1 MVDINNMRKFLCMF
15 AVVMIASS
23 CNIDDVIT
31 TTIEDDNYRPR
42 TEASSAKWTKVFE
55 FTPAP
60 GQFVGEVK
68 ADDYTGEEKTAED
81 AVKYAERRL
90 TKELYVSLGGF
101 GGYIVVG
108 FDHSID
114 NNHGYDIAIKGN
126 SFGGS
131 SEPGI
136 VWVMQ
141 DENGDGKPNDTWYE
155 LVGSESGKAET
166 KQNYSV
172 TYFRPEAEGQP
183 VKWRDSEGQEGEI
196 DYLKTYHKQPY
207 YYPTWIKEDSYTLSG
222 TCLQARNYD
231 ASGKGSYW
239 VLPEY
244 DWGYVDN
251 FSPTDRLT
259 SEDNANA
266 AANANH
272 FDISNAIDANG
283 QPMDLKYIDFVKV
296 QTGVNSKSGWLG
308 EVSTEVFGF
317 YDYQMM
323 IE

>member
-1 MVDINNMRKFLCMF
+1 MRKFLCMF

-23 CNIDDVIT
+23 CNKDDVIT
-31 TTIEDDNYRPR
+31 TTIEDVNYRPR
-42 TEASSAKWTKVFE
+42 TESSSAEWNKVYE
-55 FTPAP
+55 YTPAP
-60 GQFVGEVK
+60 GQFIGETK
-68 ADDYTGEEKTAED
+68 TGGYTGQEITEQD
-81 AVKYAERRL
+81 AINYAEGRL
-90 TKELYVSLGGF
+90 TEELFVSLGGF
-101 GGYIVVG
+101 GGYIIVG

-114 NNHGYDIAIKGN
+114 NNYGYDLAILGN
-126 SFGGS
+126 SFSGS

-136 VWVMQ
+136 VWVMR

-155 LVGSESGKAET
+155 LAGSEAGKAET

-172 TYFRPEAEGQP
+172 TYFRPEAPQMP

-196 DYLKTYHKQPY
+196 DYLLQFHRQDY
-207 YYPTWIKEDSYTLSG
+207 YYPAWIKEDSYTLYG
-222 TCLQARNYD
+222 TCLKARNFD
-231 ASGKGSYW
+231 ASGNGSYW

-251 FSPTDRLT
+251 FSSIDRLT

-272 FDISNAIDANG
+272 FDISNAIDSNG
-283 QPMDLKYIDFVKV
+283 QSVELKYIDFVKV

-323 IE
+323 IEK

>member
-1 MVDINNMRKFLCMF
+1 MRKFLCMF

-23 CNIDDVIT
+23 CNKDDVIT
-31 TTIEDDNYRPR
+31 TTIEDVNYRPR
-42 TEASSAKWTKVFE
+42 TESSSAEWNKVYE
-55 FTPAP
+55 YTPAP
-60 GQFVGEVK
+60 GQFIGETK
-68 ADDYTGEEKTAED
+68 TGGYTGQEITEQD
-81 AVKYAERRL
+81 AINYAEGRL
-90 TKELYVSLGGF
+90 TEELFVSLGGF
-101 GGYIVVG
+101 GGYIIVG

-114 NNHGYDIAIKGN
+114 NNYGYDLAILGN
-126 SFGGS
+126 SFSGS

-136 VWVMQ
+136 VWVMR

-155 LVGSESGKAET
+155 LAGSEAGKAET

-172 TYFRPEAEGQP
+172 TYFRPEAPQMP

-196 DYLKTYHKQPY
+196 DYLLQFHRQDY
-207 YYPTWIKEDSYTLSG
+207 YYPAWIKEDSYTLSG
-222 TCLQARNYD
+222 TCLKARNYD

-251 FSPTDRLT
+251 FSPIDRLT

-272 FDISNAIDANG
+272 FDISNAIDSNG
-283 QPMDLKYIDFVKV
+283 QSVELKYIDFVKV

-323 IE
+323 IEK